1 MRCGV
6 STSCFYPLQTEEALK
21 QAALT
26 GAPCTEVFF
35 NTFGEIEP
43 EYISRLKFIS
53 QEYSLPVVSVHPFSS
68 NMEPF
73 FFATDYYGRLQDGIQ
88 LYKKLF
94 AAAQSL
100 GAHIAVMH
108 GDYRESFYEFKDYCK
123 NYKTLQNIARQYGVH
138 LCQENV
144 VRCCCATDTAVSRM
158 RDILNDEAE
167 FVLDTKQALRAGIRP
182 EDMLKAMNGR
192 LAHIHISD
200 YSDEHDCVLPG
211 KGKMNY
217 TAFFNR
223 LKQCGYNADM
233 VIELYR
239 TGFEIPVQ
247 LEESIKLLN
256 RLAGR
261 E

>member
-6 STSCFYPLQTEEALK
+6 STSCFYPLQTQEALK

-26 GAPCTEVFF
+26 GAPCTEIFF
-35 NTFGEIEP
+35 NTFSEIEP
-43 EYISRLKFIS
+43 EYIARLKFTA
-53 QEYSLPVVSVHPFSS
+53 QEYALPVVSVHPFSS

-73 FFATDYYGRLQDGIQ
+73 FFATDYLGRFQDGIQ

-94 AAAQSL
+94 AAAQNL

-108 GDYRESFYEFKDYCK
+108 GDHRESFYDFKDYCK
-123 NYKTLQNIARQYGVH
+123 NYKTLRNIAKQYGVS

-144 VRCCCATDTAVSRM
+144 VRCCCATDAAVLEM

-167 FVLDTKQALRAGIRP
+167 FVLDTKQALRAGIEP
-182 EDMLKAMNGR
+182 AQMLNAMRGR

-200 YSDEHDCVLPG
+200 YNDEHDCILPG
-211 KGKMNY
+211 KGKTDY
-217 TAFFNR
+217 AAFFEK
-223 LKQCGYNADM
+223 LGQCKYTGDS

-239 TGFEIPVQ
+239 TGFEVPDQ
-247 LEESIKLLN
+247 LAESVKFLN
-256 RLAGR
+256 DLANKI
-261 E
+261 